1 MARAGK
7 ICISVLVLISLLSL
21 FAPLISGYDPNG
33 IDLDSLREPPG
44 SEHLFGTDSK
54 GRDIFTR
61 ILYGAGYP
69 EHSSSRCFLSLSI
82 GLILG
87 LCRDIWRRVDMF
99 SYGSGGSGPFFP
111 CSASCNRYYHT
122 VSVWNIY
129 RCDSNRCSRMGVFC
143 KNHQRPGSD
152 FERSRLH

>member
-54 GRDIFTR
+54 GSVLPYCFRLEY
-61 ILYGAGYP
+61 IL
-69 EHSSSRCFLSLSI
+69 L
-82 GLILG
+82 
-87 LCRDIWRRVDMF
+87 
-99 SYGSGGSGPFFP
+99 
-111 CSASCNRYYHT
+111 
-122 VSVWNIY
+122 
-129 RCDSNRCSRMGVFC
+129 
-143 KNHQRPGSD
+143 
-152 FERSRLH
+152 